1 LSCLKLGHKISLDEE
16 VKMQVY
22 LDNNAT
28 TMCDP
33 QVVEAMQP
41 FFSELYGNPS
51 SLHKF
56 GTSAHPALRNAINQ
70 VYSALNASDE
80 DDIVFTSCATE
91 SNNWVLKSVWIDHIL
106 NGDKN
111 HIVTTEVEHPSVLST
126 CRFLEEQ
133 GVKVTYLPVNEE
145 GIVEAHTVK
154 SFITEKTAL
163 VSIMWASNETG
174 MNFPIKEIGEICK
187 DKGVLFHSDGVQAVG
202 KIPVDLQDVHIDFVS
217 MSAHKFHGPKGIGAL
232 YIRNSQ
238 ALSPHMHG
246 GEQMGHRRSGTLNV
260 PYIVGMGK
268 ALELATTNIEEK
280 MASIR
285 AKRDRLEDALLE
297 LSDTFVVGKREHRNP
312 NTILISIRGVEG
324 EGMLWDLNN
333 GQIGAS
339 TGSACAS
346 EDLEANTVMLAIG
359 ADTELAHTGIRL
371 SLSRFTTDAEIDY
384 TIAHFK
390 SAVARLRAISSSFAV
405 VQPTKGGEAQ
415 ACEIH

>member
-1 LSCLKLGHKISLDEE
+1 
-16 VKMQVY
+16 MQVY

-41 FFSELYGNPS
+41 FFSEIYGNPN

-56 GTSAHPALRNAINQ
+56 GTASHRALSKAIDQ
-70 VYSALNASDE
+70 AYTAINASDN

-91 SNNWVLKSVWIDHIL
+91 SNNWVLQGVWIDHIL

-133 GVKVTYLPVNEE
+133 GVKVTYLPVNDQ

-174 MNFPIKEIGEICK
+174 MIFPIEEIGEICK
-187 DKGVLFHSDGVQAVG
+187 EKGVLFHSDAVQAVG
-202 KIPVDLQDVHIDFVS
+202 KIPVDVSKVHVDFMS
-217 MSAHKFHGPKGIGAL
+217 FSAHKFHGPKGIGGL
-232 YIRNSQ
+232 YIKDSQ
-238 ALSPHMHG
+238 ALSPLLHG
-246 GEQMGHRRSGTLNV
+246 GEHMGGRRSGTLNV
-260 PYIVGMGK
+260 PYIVGMGL
-268 ALELATTNIEEK
+268 AMELATKDIENT
-280 MASIR
+280 MAKIR
-285 AKRDRLEDALLE
+285 EKRDRLEDELLK
-297 LSDTFVVGKREHRNP
+297 LSDTFTVGDRENRTP

-359 ADTELAHTGIRL
+359 ADNELAHTGIRL

-390 SAVARLRAISSSFAV
+390 SAVERLRAISSSFAK
-405 VQPTKGGEAQ
+405 QKPTKGGEVQ
-415 ACEIH
+415 ECELHHH